1 MSILLSSLLL
11 LSSAQA
17 KEPKDVDCSYD
28 LDAMLALDQQ
38 QFDQDQ
44 KGGWRTLSS
53 KGCHSEAAELIREW
67 RFHKRSHENIL
78 YWHKA
83 QLRAFA
89 GQTQQAIDLFS
100 LTYEPGNLEEFGW
113 THDSGWNH
121 YVTGT
126 IAYLYKDRKIL
137 NVSVERYKALELKKR
152 AKQEL
157 DQEQWPVNLRILI
170 AFQKCFGKSYEEG
183 YTVCRD

>member
-1 MSILLSSLLL
+1 MLFIFSFLLL

-17 KEPKDVDCSYD
+17 AEPQAVDCSYD
-28 LDAMLALDQQ
+28 LDAMLALELQ

-44 KGGWRTLSS
+44 KGGWRALSS

-67 RFHKRSHENIL
+67 RFHKRSHDNIL
-78 YWHKA
+78 YWHEG

-100 LTYEPGNLEEFGW
+100 LTYEPQEF
-113 THDSGWNH
+113 DDFGWNH
-121 YVTGT
+121 YVNGT
-126 IAYLYKDRKIL
+126 IAYLVKNRDIL
-137 NVSVERYKALELKKR
+137 DKSVERYKALELKKR

-170 AFQKCFGKSYEEG
+170 AFQKCFGKSYEEA
-183 YTVCRD
+183 YTSCRDK